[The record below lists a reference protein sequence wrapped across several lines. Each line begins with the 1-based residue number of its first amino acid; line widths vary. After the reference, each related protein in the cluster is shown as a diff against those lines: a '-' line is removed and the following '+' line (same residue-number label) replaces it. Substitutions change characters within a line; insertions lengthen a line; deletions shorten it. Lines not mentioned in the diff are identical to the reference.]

1 MSNEIGGYV
10 DSYANYLQY
19 YFLQSYMDGTLA
31 TLGTLEINKSLLINK
46 YPVFANKYPAVL
58 NSRLSIIML
67 YILS

>member
-1 MSNEIGGYV
+1 
-10 DSYANYLQY
+10 
-19 YFLQSYMDGTLA
+19 MDGTLA

-46 YPVFANKYPAVL
+46 YSVFANKYPAVL

>member
-1 MSNEIGGYV
+1 MSNETGRYV
-10 DSYANYLQY
+10 NSYANYLQY

-58 NSRLSIIML
+58 NSRLSISHIF
-67 YILS
+67 